1 MPSINSKHTVSVVGC
16 GYPGGQP
23 KPKVEDGPDAI
34 RREGLIEA
42 LQKLGWTVADRG
54 NLNFQ
59 DVIEQSKN
67 AKNHPNVKNS
77 VLVGRCTERLFKT
90 NFEALDSDENTVA
103 LTLGGDHSLAM
114 GSIAATS
121 TKFDNLGVIWVD
133 AHADVNTPAV
143 SPSGNVHGMPLAF
156 LMGLI
161 EDKVPGLEWVPAK
174 LTPDRLVYIAL
185 RDVDD
190 GEKEIIRD
198 KNILAFNM
206 QDVNILG
213 IEEVMNRTLKH
224 LEGRPIHVSY
234 DVDAND
240 PTVSP
245 STGTR
250 VDGGLSR
257 EEAKHLC
264 ERVAATNRLVG
275 LDIVEVNPGIG
286 DENDALATAKN
297 AVELITTALGSR

>member
-1 MPSINSKHTVSVVGC
+1 MPSVDSKKTVSIVGC

-34 RREGLIEA
+34 RNQGVVEA
-42 LQKLGWTVADRG
+42 VQKLGYNVVDRG
-54 NLNFQ
+54 NLNFKS
-59 DVIEQSKN
+59 VIEETKN

-77 VLVGRCTERLFKT
+77 VLVGRCTEQLFKT
-90 NFEALDSDENTVA
+90 NFEALSNEDTIA

-121 TKFDNLGVIWVD
+121 SRYDDLGLIWVD
-133 AHADVNTPAV
+133 AHADINTPAV

-156 LMGLI
+156 LMGLV
-161 EDKVPGLEWVPAK
+161 EDKVAGLEWVPAK
-174 LTPDRLVYIAL
+174 ITPDRLVYIAL
-185 RDVDD
+185 RDVDE
-190 GEKEIIRD
+190 GEREIIKD
-198 KNILAFNM
+198 KNILAFHM
-206 QDVNILG
+206 DDIAKLG
-213 IEEVMNRTLKH
+213 IEEVMKRTLEH
-224 LEGRPIHVSY
+224 LKGRPLHVSY
-234 DVDAND
+234 DVDGND

-257 EEAKHLC
+257 DEAKILC
-264 ERVAATNRLVG
+264 ERVAETRRLVG

-286 DENDALATAKN
+286 DENDATTTAKN
-297 AVELITTALGSR
+297 AVELITTLLGSR